1 LGFLGDLNVIDDN
14 KKSLWYILGIESK
27 KNNTGLFMPSSPK
40 KINTKKPKERKKVD
54 SQKGNREA

>member
-1 LGFLGDLNVIDDN
+1 MNVIDDN